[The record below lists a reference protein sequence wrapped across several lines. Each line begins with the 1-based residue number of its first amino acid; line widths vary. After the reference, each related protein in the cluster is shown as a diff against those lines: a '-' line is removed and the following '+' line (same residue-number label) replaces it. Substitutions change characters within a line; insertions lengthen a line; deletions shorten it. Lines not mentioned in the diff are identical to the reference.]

1 MTDIRIALRGG
12 PRSFLPLGYMCFM
25 AIGLIAGLRSP
36 AVAQEKRGGTEIIFS
51 LEEAVALAITVSPE
65 IVVAEGA
72 IRVPRAERSEAL
84 LPFPTN
90 PLIEYGRIRRQSFGS
105 TGFDREWVVSQEI
118 EVAGWLFRRSAA
130 GERVRSREELL
141 SDTGRRVGLGARL
154 AYLDLA
160 IAEQRADLTES
171 NASFAQSLAD
181 LAARQFEAGEIN
193 RLEHNA
199 TVLEAARA
207 RALAERVKADQ
218 AAAAAELA
226 RILGMGRDATPKT
239 STLPTPPLLAV
250 DAEDVA
256 FALAVERRADLSS
269 ARYGVEAAD
278 KAYTA
283 AKLSFLPNLT
293 LAVISGNEAT
303 DDLFG
308 FSIGFSVPL
317 FQRGQSARGVAEA
330 ERAVARAELAESQRL
345 IQAEVRTAVERY
357 VRAQLA
363 ERRFATD
370 VLSAAAENVTLT
382 ETALREGE
390 VSVTDVIVLRT
401 AAVNAQL
408 EYVDILG
415 GVTAAW
421 FQLAAAMNVPPET
434 IAGLL
439 DTEVEQE

>member
-1 MTDIRIALRGG
+1 
-12 PRSFLPLGYMCFM
+12 MCFM

-36 AVAQEKRGGTEIIFS
+36 AVAQEKRGGNEIIFS

>member
-1 MTDIRIALRGG
+1 
-12 PRSFLPLGYMCFM
+12 MCFM

-36 AVAQEKRGGTEIIFS
+36 AVAQEKRGGNEIIFS

-218 AAAAAELA
+218 AATAAELA